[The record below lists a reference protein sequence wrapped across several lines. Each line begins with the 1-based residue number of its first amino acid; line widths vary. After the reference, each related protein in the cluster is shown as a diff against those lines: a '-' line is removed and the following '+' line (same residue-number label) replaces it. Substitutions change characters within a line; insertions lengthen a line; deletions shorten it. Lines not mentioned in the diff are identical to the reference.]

1 MPKHIKNLLKDKLII
16 IIAILIT
23 ISIAIISL
31 IKLGKAPIHIN
42 HIDKLEHTF
51 AYFVLSLVWLVAL
64 RTTKINKYIIVFC
77 CFFYGIIIEVL
88 QATTTSYRS
97 GEILDIMANTTGIL
111 IAFIVYNSFFK
122 KNKAI

>member
-1 MPKHIKNLLKDKLII
+1 MLKHIKNLLKDKLII
-16 IIAILIT
+16 IAILISL
-23 ISIAIISL
+23 SIAIISL
-31 IKLGKAPIHIN
+31 VKIEKAPIQIS
-42 HIDKLEHTF
+42 HIDKLEHAF
-51 AYFVLSLVWLVAL
+51 AYFVLSLVWLLAL
-64 RTTKINKYIIVFC
+64 KTTKINKYIIVFC

-88 QATTTSYRS
+88 QVTTTSYRS

>member
-1 MPKHIKNLLKDKLII
+1 MLKHIKNLLKHKLII

-31 IKLGKAPIHIN
+31 IKLGKAPIQIN
-42 HIDKLEHTF
+42 HLDKLEHAF
-51 AYFVLSLVWLVAL
+51 AYFVLSLVWLLAL

-77 CFFYGIIIEVL
+77 CFFYGIIIETL
-88 QATTTSYRS
+88 QVTTTSYRS
-97 GEILDIMANTTGIL
+97 GEILDILANTTGIL